1 MGDADFD
8 FEQHEDM
15 VRGEQEKGEAILFQ
29 DLAKRLDATYWAK
42 QFLKVWNE
50 MFGEDAEPVRDVKF
64 EMESLMTTWFAN
76 AIEAGRDAGPATSRG
91 PETLAHR
98 AMKALNEAATALQEL
113 PSEFRSVMPVFN
125 VPLNRPDHMR
135 EEASDIER
143 RVQAASEALREV

>member
-1 MGDADFD
+1 M
-8 FEQHEDM
+8 
-15 VRGEQEKGEAILFQ
+15 
-29 DLAKRLDATYWAK
+29 
-42 QFLKVWNE
+42 N
-50 MFGEDAEPVRDVKF
+50 DAEKLA
-64 EMESLMTTWFAN
+64 EMGTDARKWAEGFVEAWNSRPMAEFPSEPMTEMQEFALTWFAN

-98 AMKALNEAATALQEL
+98 AMKALNEAATALEEL
-113 PSEFRSVMPVFN
+113 PSGFRSVMPVFN